1 MMMAFLRS
9 NVQTIIRESIV
20 WSSRMARKKA
30 FEIIEIMMLKYG
42 NMLSAGEERV
52 IIIMGHGSKKC
63 IAMCT
68 AIVLVR

>member
-1 MMMAFLRS
+1 MFGLRMMMAFLRS

-52 IIIMGHGSKKC
+52 IITMGHRYYLFNAS
-63 IAMCT
+63 
-68 AIVLVR
+68 

>member
-42 NMLSAGEERV
+42 NMLSAGEE
-52 IIIMGHGSKKC
+52 
-63 IAMCT
+63 
-68 AIVLVR
+68 